1 MIETTD
7 EAFDKTIVDQTETG
21 QSKTDQTETGQSK
34 IDQTETS
41 QSKIDQTETGQSQT
55 ISTTKPEAQ
64 KPKVLFHRHQ
74 KILDRHIWY
83 KYFAFSTAK
92 T

>member
-7 EAFDKTIVDQTETG
+7 EAFDETIVDQTETG
-21 QSKTDQTETGQSK
+21 QSE
-34 IDQTETS
+34 
-41 QSKIDQTETGQSQT
+41 T

>member
-7 EAFDKTIVDQTETG
+7 EAFDETIV
-21 QSKTDQTETGQSK
+21 
-34 IDQTETS
+34 
-41 QSKIDQTETGQSQT
+41 DQTETGQSQT
-55 ISTTKPEAQ
+55 ISNTKPEAQ